1 MTESRTPL
9 KDLVSAGILKPMRD
23 QRVYLLQTP
32 VIIEFSERIAEEIL
46 SNYNPDCEIGG
57 VILTEPK
64 SLNGNRVLSAGK
76 IIFLENLS
84 VTPQR
89 QFSRSNIGSDIQRIW
104 EDHSKKDQRLY
115 LPFFFHSH
123 PTVSL
128 NEMDNLGSLVSRLAP
143 LKTSVA
149 DQQFSLSVEI
159 SINDGNFRVPNAL
172 IVRSEIGR
180 QRTLI
185 GFYGAGIAP
194 PDFGKYLLK
203 LTGKTITQLV
213 ESLRG
218 WVEEDPK
225 RIWVLL
231 ILAGLGALPMVLFP
245 RQAIPLYLV
254 LTMILFGS
262 QVIPISVQEVDG
274 LPNYF
279 ATIKKG
285 SILVRIPGSE

>member
-32 VIIEFSERIAEEIL
+32 VIIEFSERITEEIL

-84 VTPQR
+84 ATPQR
-89 QFSRSNIGSDIQRIW
+89 QFSRPNIVSDIQSVW

-115 LPFFFHSH
+115 LPIFFHSH

-128 NEMDNLGSLVSRLAP
+128 DEMDNLSNLIFGLAP

-149 DQQFSLSVEI
+149 DQQFSLSAEI
-159 SINDGNFRVPNAL
+159 SINDDKFRAPNAL
-172 IVRSEIGR
+172 IVRSEIGG

-185 GFYGAGIAP
+185 GFYGGGITP
-194 PDFGKYLLK
+194 LDFGKYLFK
-203 LTGKTITQLV
+203 LTGKTMKELGKG
-213 ESLRG
+213 LRG
-218 WVEEDPK
+218 WIEEDPT
-225 RIWVLL
+225 RMWILL
-231 ILAGLGALPMVLFP
+231 FLVGLGTLPIVLFP
-245 RQAIPLYLV
+245 KQAIPLYLA
-254 LTMILFGS
+254 LIIILFGS
-262 QVIPISVQEVDG
+262 QIIPISVQETDG

-279 ATIKKG
+279 ATIKKEG
-285 SILVRIPGSE
+285 ILVRIPKLE